1 MLLHAAATCSLTNKL
16 LNEHSVGQYNR
27 TIALL
32 GNFGRR
38 FPDNEAISQRSPS
51 HMSRILSYGCGPGE
65 EALALQQWYG
75 SNVTVYCT
83 DIKPGLVDAVA
94 RRNQPGIRAV
104 NLSVASSM
112 TFDLVTCFFVL
123 FTRMSKIVFRS
134 FLGDLLRLAPTA
146 AVVGHRTGSW
156 KHSRFNSSLIETE
169 PRCYLQWMTQPFDH
183 HFLALCRKVR

>member
-1 MLLHAAATCSLTNKL
+1 M
-16 LNEHSVGQYNR
+16 
-27 TIALL
+27 
-32 GNFGRR
+32 
-38 FPDNEAISQRSPS
+38 
-51 HMSRILSYGCGPGE
+51 
-65 EALALQQWYG
+65 
-75 SNVTVYCT
+75 YCT

-169 PRCYLQWMTQPFDH
+169 PRCYLQWMTQPFDII
-183 HFLALCRKVR
+183 FLPSAGR